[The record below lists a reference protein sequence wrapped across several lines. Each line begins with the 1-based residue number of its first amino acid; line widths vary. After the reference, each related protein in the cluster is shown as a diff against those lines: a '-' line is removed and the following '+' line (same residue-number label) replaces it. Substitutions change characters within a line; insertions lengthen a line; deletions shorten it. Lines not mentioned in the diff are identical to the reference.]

1 MARPLRLAVP
11 NGWYHVTVRGN
22 ERKPIFRAE
31 EDRLHF
37 LELLG
42 QTTDRFALVVHAYT
56 MMDNHYHLIVQTP
69 QANLSAAMQW
79 LGVSYSVWFNRR
91 HRRVGHLFQGRFK
104 GLIFDGDDAWELSRY
119 VHLNPVRVAR
129 YGLGKEARQQA
140 RQGTIE
146 RPSRELV
153 QERLKALR
161 GYRWSSYRVYVGLE
175 SGPEWLT
182 SKAILQSG
190 GGGTWSRKRGVYRQY
205 VEEALREGLPE
216 APWDRLT
223 GQVVLGTAEFVEKM
237 KRHAVGD
244 RREQPSLKAL
254 ESRPGW
260 EEVKRLVEKV
270 KEENWEEFRDRHGD
284 WGRDMALYVARR
296 HCGIKLKELGERVGG
311 LDYGSVAGA
320 IGRFGAQL
328 LKNRSLRRHY
338 DWIKHQLIQ

>member
-91 HRRVGHLFQGRFK
+91 HRRVGHLFEGRFK
-104 GLIFDGDDAWELSRY
+104 GVSFDGDDAWELSRY
-119 VHLNPVRVAR
+119 VHLNPVRLAK
-129 YGLGKEARQQA
+129 YGLG
-140 RQGTIE
+140 
-146 RPSRELV
+146 
-153 QERLKALR
+153 
-161 GYRWSSYRVYVGLE
+161 
-175 SGPEWLT
+175 
-182 SKAILQSG
+182 
-190 GGGTWSRKRGVYRQY
+190 
-205 VEEALREGLPE
+205 
-216 APWDRLT
+216 
-223 GQVVLGTAEFVEKM
+223 VEKM
-237 KRHAVGD
+237 KCHAVGD

-260 EEVKRLVEKV
+260 EEVKKGPWGSQYCI
-270 KEENWEEFRDRHGD
+270 NWLDLLQDFSQFLMDGTASSLGGTQWMVPCDRA
-284 WGRDMALYVARR
+284 W
-296 HCGIKLKELGERVGG
+296 K
-311 LDYGSVAGA
+311 
-320 IGRFGAQL
+320 
-328 LKNRSLRRHY
+328 
-338 DWIKHQLIQ
+338 